1 MLPQPSSTARELEL
15 AALLVQAHSTRRPIA
30 ALSPTLVPEDAASA
44 YRVQREVLALR
55 RETIAGWKLGAKSET
70 GPIQGAPL
78 PASGVHPTLSTLQRA
93 CFTRVGLELE
103 IGFLFGETLRP
114 RDRPWVDSDVMRAIR
129 SMVATIE
136 IVSTRFE
143 HWPAVDKLAQLAD
156 FQNHGALLVSRPVPF
171 DPDFNFVAPQASF
184 QFNGKELMAGVAAN
198 PAGDP
203 RCLLPWLVEHCSK
216 SGVTID
222 AGCVITTGS
231 YSGMYF
237 ADGGGTATG
246 VIEGLPPVILTLE

>member
-1 MLPQPSSTARELEL
+1 MLQPPTVRELEL
-15 AALLVQAHSTRRPIA
+15 AALLAQAHATRRPIA
-30 ALSPTLVPEDAASA
+30 ALASTLVPEDAASA

-55 RETIAGWKLGAKSET
+55 REAIAGWKLGAKSDT

-78 PASGVHPTLSTLQRA
+78 PASGVHPTLSTLKHARFA
-93 CFTRVGLELE
+93 RVGLELE

-114 RDRPWVDSDVMRAIR
+114 RDRPLDEAAVMRVIR

-156 FQNHGALLVSRPVPF
+156 FQNHGALVVSRPVRF
-171 DPDFNFVAPQASF
+171 DPDFNFVAPRASF
-184 QFNGKELMAGVAAN
+184 QFNGKELMAGAAAN

-203 RCLLPWLVEHCSK
+203 RRLLPWLVEHCSMN
-216 SGVTID
+216 GITIE

-231 YSGMYF
+231 YSGLYF
-237 ADGGGTATG
+237 AEGAGTATG
-246 VIEGLPPVILTLE
+246 VIEGLPPVVLTLE